1 MTQLESV
8 VDATRSSLSIS
19 EVQCTKICDAHQDY
33 IQNSEVPKPML
44 LLVSHS
50 FWPLDQA
57 DDAEIW
63 PKNKAQY
70 LAAPT
75 DIWALGLLLAMV
87 LTRALPFNEGDSQYL
102 FQLKCDVP
110 DPAYDLIRSC
120 LRINPAY
127 RPDIHQVRNHYWLSE
142 QYIRDLANRPL

>member
-1 MTQLESV
+1 MHEDLRCPPRLYTEFRGTEAYAAPGESLI
-8 VDATRSSLSIS
+8 T
-19 EVQCTKICDAHQDY
+19 
-33 IQNSEVPKPML
+33 P
-44 LLVSHS
+44 
-50 FWPLDQA
+50 WPDSA